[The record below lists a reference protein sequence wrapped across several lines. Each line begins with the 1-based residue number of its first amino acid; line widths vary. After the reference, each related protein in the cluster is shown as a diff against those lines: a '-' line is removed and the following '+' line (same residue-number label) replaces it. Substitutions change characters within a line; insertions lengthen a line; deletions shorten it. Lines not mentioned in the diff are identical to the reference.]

1 MTKEEVFTLL
11 QNEILKVLPLANTTL
26 ITPDNKLVD
35 LGANS
40 IDRSE
45 IVINC
50 MTELNVKLE
59 PVALSNLKN
68 IGDLWEALYTAVS
81 DKQ

>member
-1 MTKEEVFTLL
+1 MKKDEVFTLVK
-11 QNEILKVLPLANTTL
+11 QEILKVLPLVNEQQIVAE
-26 ITPDNKLVD
+26 KRLVD

-50 MTELNVKLE
+50 MTILNVKLE
-59 PVALSNLKN
+59 PMTLASLKN
-68 IGDLWEALYTAVS
+68 IGELWEALYQTIN
-81 DKQ
+81 K

>member
-1 MTKEEVFTLL
+1 MTKEEIFNLL
-11 QNEILKVLPLANTTL
+11 KGEILNVLPLADEKL
-26 ITPDNKLVD
+26 ISPENRLVD

-50 MTELNVKLE
+50 MTALDIKLD
-59 PVALSNLKN
+59 PLTIAGLKN
-68 IGDLWEALYTAVS
+68 IGDLWEALHQATI
-81 DKQ
+81 K

>member
-1 MTKEEVFTLL
+1 MDKQQVFKLL
-11 QNEILKVLPLANTTL
+11 QDEILKILPLANPEL
-26 ITPDNKLVD
+26 ITPQNSLSD

-50 MTELNVKLE
+50 MTILNIKLD
-59 PVALSNLKN
+59 PLTLASLKN
-68 IGDLWEALYTAVS
+68 IGDLWEALYKATNEE
-81 DKQ
+81 